1 MKKFSIRIEND
12 AIQDIQNGITYYE
25 EQQNGLGRKF
35 HIFIKEAIEVLTYS
49 PFFKVY
55 HKNVLCLTLLRFPF
69 SIFFTVN
76 QETSTVNILAILHQA
91 LEPNKIK
98 KRI

>member
-1 MKKFSIRIEND
+1 MKKFHLRIEND
-12 AIQDIQNGITYYE
+12 AVLDIQDAIMYYE
-25 EQQNGLGRKF
+25 EQQKGLGRKF
-35 HIFIKEAIEVLTYS
+35 HIFIKEAVEVLTYS

-55 HKNVLCLTLLRFPF
+55 HKNVRCLPLLRFPF
-69 SIFFTVN
+69 SIFFTVD
-76 QETSTVNILAILHQA
+76 QENSTVHILAIMHQA